1 MTRYLKLF
9 GRFDL
14 SGPEGKGV
22 AASAKL
28 SALLAFL
35 VTTGKPVAR
44 DQLTSLL
51 WGSHFEEQAR
61 QNFRQALARLRKA
74 LGPDVILADDQSVQ
88 LAPGAIASDLAEFQS
103 LMKSSAA
110 EDLRRAATLID
121 GDLMAGIDLREE
133 AWEEWLSSERR
144 RCGNLACD
152 VLERLGRMELV
163 GGRPGEA
170 LRLAEDCIRRDIF
183 REDAHRLAIGAF
195 AALGRK
201 SEAIKHYQH
210 LAERLKQELGT
221 APEPATTTAYENAR
235 QHKGAADEPQLT
247 TPSRRPSIAVLPFAN
262 LSTDPEQDYFTDGMV
277 DEIITALSRLHWL
290 FVVARNSCFAY
301 KGRNIDVKQI
311 GRELGVRYVLDGSV
325 RRAGNRLRIA
335 GQLVDAT
342 TGNAIWADRFE
353 GDMADVF
360 ELQDMVT
367 SQVVGA
373 IAPKLEQA
381 EIERSRRKPTESLD
395 AYDYFLRGQA
405 EVHKWTIDGNHA
417 AMAYFYKAAELDSQF
432 ATAFGMAARCYSQ
445 AKAQGWLRDPVAATA
460 EVQRLGRIVAE
471 LGPDDPIALSAA
483 GMAIAYVVGDLD
495 AGYAMIERSVAL
507 SPNFAQ
513 AWFFSGWVKA
523 WMGEADVSISH
534 ITRALQLSPHDPAIS
549 NMRRGIAFAYFIA
562 GRYPEA
568 ISAAEIVSPLQQ
580 NAIFGLST
588 SAASAALLGRRA
600 EAERMVQALLKVDPA
615 LLVRDLRQRFPMK
628 RDEDFARWEEGL
640 RRAGLPE

>member
-1 MTRYLKLF
+1 MTRKLKVF
-9 GRFDL
+9 GQFEL

-35 VTTGKPVAR
+35 VATGKPVAR

-51 WGSHFEEQAR
+51 WGSHLEEHAR

-74 LGPDVILADDQSVQ
+74 LGPDVILTADQSVQ

-103 LMKSSAA
+103 LVKSSAA
-110 EDLRRAATLID
+110 EDLRRAVTFLD

-133 AWEEWLSSERR
+133 AWEEWLSNERR
-144 RCGNLACD
+144 RIGSLACD
-152 VLERLGRMELV
+152 VLERLGRMELE
-163 GGRPGEA
+163 GGRAGEA

-183 REDAHRLAIGAF
+183 REDAHRLAIRAL

-210 LAERLKQELGT
+210 LAERLKLELGT
-221 APEPATTTAYENAR
+221 VPELATTAAYEQAR
-235 QHKGAADEPQLT
+235 QHKDAADEPKPT
-247 TPSRRPSIAVLPFAN
+247 HVRRSSIAVLPFAN
-262 LSTDPEQDYFTDGMV
+262 LSTDPEQDYFADGMV
-277 DEIITALSRLHWL
+277 DEIITALSKLHWL
-290 FVVARNSCFAY
+290 FVIARNSSFAY
-301 KGRNIDVKQI
+301 KGRAIDVKQV

-325 RRAGNRLRIA
+325 RRAGNRLRIV

-342 TGNAIWADRFE
+342 TGTAIWADRFE

-367 SQVVGA
+367 TQVVGA

-405 EVHKWTIDGNHA
+405 EVHRWTPNANRA
-417 AMAYFYKAAELDSQF
+417 AMAHFYKAAELDPQF
-432 ATAFGMAARCYSQ
+432 AAAFGMAARCYSQ
-445 AKAQGWLRDPVAATA
+445 AKTEGWLHDQAGAAA
-460 EVQRLGRIVAE
+460 EVSRLGRIVAE
-471 LGPDDPIALSAA
+471 LGPDDPVALNAA

-495 AGYAMIERSVAL
+495 AGCAMIERSVEL

-513 AWFFSGWVKA
+513 AWSFSGWVKA
-523 WMGEADVSISH
+523 WMGEADVSISRT
-534 ITRALQLSPHDPAIS
+534 TRALQLSPHDPAIS
-549 NMRRGIAFAYFIA
+549 NMRRGIALAYFIA
-562 GRYPEA
+562 GRYQEA
-568 ISAAEIVSPLQQ
+568 MSAAEIVSPLQQ
-580 NAIFGLST
+580 NAIVGLST
-588 SAASAALLGRRA
+588 AAASAALLGRQA
-600 EAERMVQALLKVDPA
+600 EAERAMQALLKVDPA
-615 LLVRDLRQRFPMK
+615 LRVRDLRQRFPMK
-628 RDEDFARWEEGL
+628 RDEDFARWKEGL
-640 RRAGLPE
+640 RKAGLPE